1 MAVAFGANKEAGCE
15 VVDESL
21 EQCGVAAGDID
32 DLLVLAVVVG
42 KQDSEIVA
50 LKCEEGAI
58 GFDEFLVVDVEN
70 DVEVVLL
77 VSLFLDELS
86 ELVVL
91 QQDHGLYVFA
101 GFFGDALVLLRTDGP
116 DQRALE
122 LLLGLAHA
130 YSVV

>member
-21 EQCGVAAGDID
+21 EQCGVAAGDIE

-50 LKCEEGAI
+50 IKCEEGAI

-122 LLLGLAHA
+122 LLLGLAHV

>member
-50 LKCEEGAI
+50 IKCEEGAI

-101 GFFGDALVLLRTDGP
+101 GFFSDALVLLRTDGP

-122 LLLGLAHA
+122 LLLGLAHV

>member
-21 EQCGVAAGDID
+21 EQCGVAAGDIE

-50 LKCEEGAI
+50 IKCEEGAI

-101 GFFGDALVLLRTDGP
+101 GFFSDALVLLRTDGP

-122 LLLGLAHA
+122 LLLGLAHV

>member
-50 LKCEEGAI
+50 IKCEEGAI

-122 LLLGLAHA
+122 LLLGLAHV